1 VICEK
6 KKRVISLKGISRVM
20 TLFCEREKR
29 FSEKTGTGTEFFV
42 KKERMKARE

>member
-20 TLFCEREKR
+20 TLFCERKKR
-29 FSEKTGTGTEFFV
+29 FSEKNRNMNRVFR
-42 KKERMKARE
+42 KNERMKARE